1 MNKYLLE
8 DFKVDYT
15 FLNIVSMRNMKA
27 RLRKRK
33 KLNRYDKFNLSFYK
47 KVQNGFL
54 KIYNKRKSK
63 YHLINSNLDIEKNKE
78 IIQKNR
84 YINKMNLTPMNQ
96 TKLLGLQNELKDL
109 ISLFKKKLPNKI
121 LFSGLKGSGKC
132 TLAYHLINY
141 ILSDDEEFKYD
152 IENFSINKDN
162 KSFKLIQNGSSP
174 NFSLIDITP
183 EKNIDISQ
191 IRNLIKDLNK
201 SSFNSK
207 LRFILIDN
215 IENLNLNSANA
226 LLKILEE
233 PPKNTIFILINND
246 KKILPT
252 IKSRCLNFRVSL
264 SNQATIHISNEL
276 FSANINDLINN
287 DLLNYYIT
295 PGKIYNL
302 IKFSK
307 ENQINLKILS
317 LKEFMNLIIDEN
329 FYKKDTPIKFMIY
342 DFVEF
347 FLIKKFHLFILI
359 YITILQIKLRI

>member
-1 MNKYLLE
+1 
-8 DFKVDYT
+8 
-15 FLNIVSMRNMKA
+15 
-27 RLRKRK
+27 
-33 KLNRYDKFNLSFYK
+33 
-47 KVQNGFL
+47 
-54 KIYNKRKSK
+54 
-63 YHLINSNLDIEKNKE
+63 
-78 IIQKNR
+78 
-84 YINKMNLTPMNQ
+84 MNLTPMNQ

-109 ISLFKKKLPNKI
+109 ISLFRKKKLPNKI

-183 EKNIDISQ
+183 EKKNIDISQ

-207 LRFILIDN
+207 LKFILIDN

-276 FSANINDLINN
+276 LSANINDLINN

-347 FLIKKFHLFILI
+347 FLIKKISFIYTDL
-359 YITILQIKLRI
+359 YYYFTNQIKNIKKFNLDEEIFFIELKSKLLDG